1 MLQPVMLKQS
11 EIKAMHRTK
20 FERLKDDLI
29 GEAVLSILK
38 ENGPIT
44 FSSLAARLLLMAR
57 AESNPERKD
66 ALIAAENEVRERI
79 TGVSQDRGRI
89 IGDYDVSRVR
99 SILHHE
105 PLHSP
110 NKKH

>member
-1 MLQPVMLKQS
+1 
-11 EIKAMHRTK
+11 MHRTK

-44 FSSLAARLLLMAR
+44 FTSLANRLLAMANVESNDERKNALMA
-57 AESNPERKD
+57 AED
-66 ALIAAENEVRERI
+66 EVRQRI
-79 TGVSQDRGRI
+79 TGVSKDRGRV
-89 IGDYDVSRVR
+89 IGDYDVGRIR
-99 SILHHE
+99 SLFKKDT
-105 PLHSP
+105 LLAP

>member
-1 MLQPVMLKQS
+1 
-11 EIKAMHRTK
+11 MHRTK

-44 FSSLAARLLLMAR
+44 FASLANRLFRMANV
-57 AESNPERKD
+57 ESNDERRN
-66 ALIAAENEVRERI
+66 ALIAAEDEVRQRV
-79 TGVSQDRGRI
+79 TGVSTDQGRI
-89 IGDYDVSRVR
+89 IGDYDAGRMR
-99 SILHHE
+99 SLFKNDT
-105 PLHSP
+105 LFAP